1 MRMIYLNSIID
12 KFDGLRLNPLQN
24 INELEE
30 LHSELLKVINT
41 IEDRKNPKDK
51 NFVSILRWLELEI
64 NYEIEKVCELL
75 NAKEISKDSL

>member
-1 MRMIYLNSIID
+1 MRMIYLDTLID
-12 KFDGLRLNPLQN
+12 KFDGLRLNSLQN

-51 NFVSILRWLELEI
+51 SFISILRWLELEI

-75 NAKEISKDSL
+75 NANKKGGE

>member
-1 MRMIYLNSIID
+1 MRMIYLDTLID
-12 KFDGLRLNPLQN
+12 KFDGLRLNSLQN

-51 NFVSILRWLELEI
+51 SFISILRWLELEI

-75 NAKEISKDSL
+75 NANKKGVL

>member
-75 NAKEISKDSL
+75 NAKEISKGSL